1 MPSSFIRE
9 TSQEE
14 LRSNFYFAL
23 CKLLNNQKSFDRL
36 MFFRNGITWFL
47 FEMMGPAQR
56 IDIVKYDIDP
66 YIYRLLKE
74 YDIFMQHW

>member
-1 MPSSFIRE
+1 
-9 TSQEE
+9 
-14 LRSNFYFAL
+14 
-23 CKLLNNQKSFDRL
+23 

-56 IDIVKYDIDP
+56 IDIVKYDIDT

-74 YDIFMQHW
+74 YYIFMQHW

>member
-1 MPSSFIRE
+1 
-9 TSQEE
+9 
-14 LRSNFYFAL
+14 
-23 CKLLNNQKSFDRL
+23 

-56 IDIVKYDIDP
+56 IVDIVKYDIDT

-74 YDIFMQHW
+74 YYIFMQHW